1 MDNKVFYHGGVP
13 ADFSID
19 DIDIYRLATKQGKQD
34 RNYAGFYMFD
44 ESRRDG
50 AFHYAEQTNSVENT
64 TDKGVIR
71 IEMDP
76 DLNIKTLDRMFEIDR
91 ISQEQLQEYANQG
104 YDLVSGRSFDG
115 QQYVLLNKDKV
126 KGISF
131 ESMDKRYADEQT
143 IEEEQQ
149 VVSEQQDDYMTLEEL
164 EPILAES
171 GYMCLGHGTG
181 RKGNDDEIV
190 DSIFSEGLRTKNN
203 SLTLTT
209 IGLSTPTPELK
220 QQYAEYG
227 IPEPTID
234 GLKEQLNHWQHL
246 DSQKIIL
253 ARVPTEYIN
262 QLGDRSDLD
271 GEMYGAFMVEEI
283 QSNGKT
289 TNYLDP
295 RYIIGCYDVEKQAV
309 RMNPCFERTLTNQ
322 TINTLKTKYKRTLDK
337 TKQRLARAEQEMFSP
352 IQEQQVDDIVEQMAT
367 GQYDENG
374 FPILSS
380 EPIVNSQQLDKGKAY
395 VKTMGFAKVGILGIV
410 TAIISIGI
418 IILGILLVR

>member
-1 MDNKVFYHGGVP
+1 METKVFYHGGVP
-13 ADFSID
+13 ADFNVD

-44 ESRRDG
+44 ENRRDG
-50 AFHYAEQTNSVENT
+50 AFHYAEQTNSLENT
-64 TDKGVIR
+64 TDRGVVR
-71 IEMDP
+71 IEMDSN
-76 DLNIKTLDRMFEIDR
+76 LNIKTLDRMFEIDR
-91 ISQEQLQEYANQG
+91 ISQEQLQEYRNQG

-115 QQYVLLNKDKV
+115 QQYVLLNKDKIRN
-126 KGISF
+126 ISF
-131 ESMDKRYADEQT
+131 ESMDKRYSEEPKQ
-143 IEEEQQ
+143 EVEVKEEQM
-149 VVSEQQDDYMTLEEL
+149 QDEYMTLDEL
-164 EPILAES
+164 EPILSES
-171 GYMCLGHGTG
+171 GYMCVGHGTG

-203 SLTLTT
+203 SLALTT

-227 IPEPTID
+227 IPEPTMD

-262 QLGDRSDLD
+262 QMGDRSDLD

-283 QSNGKT
+283 QANGKT

-295 RYIIGCYDVEKQAV
+295 RYIIGCYDVEKKAV
-309 RMNPCFERTLTNQ
+309 RMNPCFERTLTAQ

-352 IQEQQVDDIVEQMAT
+352 VQEQQVDDIIEKMAT

-395 VKTMGFAKVGILGIV
+395 VKTMGFAKVGILGIIATIV
-410 TAIISIGI
+410 SIGI
-418 IILGILLVR
+418 IILGVFLVR

>member
-1 MDNKVFYHGGVP
+1 METKVFYHGGVP
-13 ADFSID
+13 ADFNINN
-19 DIDIYRLATKQGKQD
+19 IDIYRLATKQGKQD

-44 ESRRDG
+44 ENRRDG

-64 TDKGVIR
+64 TDRGVVR
-71 IEMDP
+71 IEMDSN
-76 DLNIKTLDRMFEIDR
+76 LNIKTLDRMFEIDR
-91 ISQEQLQEYANQG
+91 ISQEQLQEYRNQE

-115 QQYVLLNKDKV
+115 QQYVLLNKDKI
-126 KGISF
+126 KNISF
-131 ESMDKRYADEQT
+131 ESMDKRYSEEPKQ
-143 IEEEQQ
+143 EVEVKEEQM
-149 VVSEQQDDYMTLEEL
+149 QDEYMTLDEL
-164 EPILAES
+164 ESILSES

-203 SLTLTT
+203 SLALTT
-209 IGLSTPTPELK
+209 IGLSTPTQELK

-227 IPEPTID
+227 IPEPTMD
-234 GLKEQLNHWQHL
+234 GLKEQLNNWQHL

-262 QLGDRSDLD
+262 QMGDRSDLD

-295 RYIIGCYDVEKQAV
+295 RYIIGCYDVEKKAV

-322 TINTLKTKYKRTLDK
+322 TISTLQSKYKKALDK

-352 IQEQQVDDIVEQMAT
+352 VQEQQVDDIVEQMAT

-380 EPIVNSQQLDKGKAY
+380 ESIKNEQQLDKGKVY
-395 VKTMGFAKVGILGIV
+395 VKTKGFAQVGILGII
-410 TAIISIGI
+410 AIIVSIGI
-418 IILGILLVR
+418 VILGVILER

>member
-19 DIDIYRLATKQGKQD
+19 DIDIYRLATKQGKQGKD
-34 RNYAGFYMFD
+34 YAGFYMFAED
-44 ESRRDG
+44 RRDG

-64 TDKGVIR
+64 NDKGVIR
-71 IEMDP
+71 IEMDAN
-76 DLNIKTLDRMFEIDR
+76 LNIKELDRMFEIDR
-91 ISQEQLQEYANQG
+91 ISQEQLQEYRNQG

-115 QQYVLLNKDKV
+115 QQYVLLNKDKIRN
-126 KGISF
+126 ISF
-131 ESMDKRYADEQT
+131 ESMDKRYSEEPKQEAEVKEEQT
-143 IEEEQQ
+143 
-149 VVSEQQDDYMTLEEL
+149 QDEYMTLEEL
-164 EPILAES
+164 EPILSES

-203 SLTLTT
+203 SLALTT

-227 IPEPTID
+227 IPEPTMD

-295 RYIIGCYDVEKQAV
+295 RYIIGCYDVEKKAV

-322 TINTLKTKYKRTLDK
+322 TINTLKTKYKRKLDK

-380 EPIVNSQQLDKGKAY
+380 EPIANSQQLDKGKAY

-410 TAIISIGI
+410 SAIVSIGF
-418 IILGILLVR
+418 IILGVFLVR